1 MRIADYAEAIRTSIL
16 TTPHVLSH
24 SLTYE
29 DRPPT
34 AGVIRGRILFSDG
47 SLLHLREYVLISDSI
62 VRLKYAYH
70 YVAETQA
77 LVFRYDNALDPA
89 AKHLPTYPHHKHLPH
104 SLEPSPAPSLEAVL
118 NEAARSIRH
127 A

>member
-16 TTPHVLSH
+16 ATPHVLSH

-34 AGVIRGRILFSDG
+34 AGVIRGRVLFSNG
-47 SLLHLREYVLISDSI
+47 SQLHFREYVLLSESA

-77 LVFRYDNALDPA
+77 LAFRYDNALDPA

-104 SLEPSPAPSLEAVL
+104 GLEPSPAPSLEVAL
-118 NEAARSIRH
+118 NEAARSIRQR
-127 A
+127 

>member
-1 MRIADYAEAIRTSIL
+1 MWIAEYAEAIRTSIL
-16 TTPHVLSH
+16 ITPHVFSH
-24 SLTYE
+24 SLAYE
-29 DRPPT
+29 DRPPM
-34 AGVIRGRILFSDG
+34 AGMIRGRILFSDG
-47 SLLHLREYVLISDSI
+47 SQLHLREYVLLTDSI
-62 VRLKYAYH
+62 IRLKYAYH
-70 YVAETQA
+70 YVTETQA

>member
-1 MRIADYAEAIRTSIL
+1 MRIADYVEAIRTSIL

-47 SLLHLREYVLISDSI
+47 SLLHLREYVLLSDSI

-70 YVAETQA
+70 YVAEAQT

-104 SLEPSPAPSLEAVL
+104 SLEHSPAPSLQAVL
-118 NEAARSIRH
+118 NKAARSIRH
-127 A
+127 T